1 LCDRF
6 ERWSPMCARSAPP
19 HQLSSRLL
27 TNRVIAR
34 SRRWAADAEREKE
47 EARAKEEERSKKEE
61 AGSEEARAK
70 EEGRSKKEVAGNE
83 GRGRREEV
91 GRREENEAGS
101 GRRPR
106 RRRSAEARRKTSR
119 TLKGRRKPPETRE
132 KISQALRGH
141 VVSEGTREKLSQ
153 AMTGRKQPRK
163 TRAKISA
170 TLKGHAV
177 REETR
182 EKIRQTNSRKAPR
195 GEAHPSYRHGAYA
208 TPTKPVETLE
218 DVIAD
223 LGAKQAKISR
233 LLEEELE
240 SGRPLSAT
248 GLALLTLHSQNAGK
262 LGQLMNYRQKQGK
275 KGEDDELKRAM
286 DQALDELSKELGL
299 EL

>member
-1 LCDRF
+1 
-6 ERWSPMCARSAPP
+6 M
-19 HQLSSRLL
+19 
-27 TNRVIAR
+27 
-34 SRRWAADAEREKE
+34 RRGRERETQEAKEVGGGAEEDEPDVEGTE
-47 EARAKEEERSKKEE
+47 EA
-61 AGSEEARAK
+61 AGD
-70 EEGRSKKEVAGNE
+70 AGE
-83 GRGRREEV
+83 DQPG
-91 GRREENEAGS
+91 A
-101 GRRPR
+101 
-106 RRRSAEARRKTSR
+106 
-119 TLKGRRKPPETRE
+119 
-132 KISQALRGH
+132 
-141 VVSEGTREKLSQ
+141 EGTREKLSQ

-182 EKIRQTNSRKAPR
+182 EKIRRTNSRKAPR

-262 LGQLMNYRQKQGK
+262 LGQLMNYKQKQGK